1 MLCTSAIDARKN
13 FKWVKF
19 PFSDF
24 RKTSAPQPQAQR
36 PTIQRTDETASEI
49 SSIDSDD
56 NYRTFQ
62 KKNTQL
68 KRSLL
73 LHDSNGMPLD
83 FLQRLQL
90 LERAAFYRPLSN
102 VVPDNNNFV
111 VDNEHQY
118 LACHCA
124 GRLSCERQ
132 TQTFHEEIRKAV
144 ENAKTLLLKEI
155 QRATA
160 DATANTSVA
169 NDLSE
174 NQKYSSHDES
184 SECRELLRVQYNL
197 NNLYKQE
204 LEYMCKTCTDQTQSL
219 LNEIE
224 ALKAKIQSYE
234 DQIRQIEQNASSVTE
249 LVRLGW

>member
-1 MLCTSAIDARKN
+1 M
-13 FKWVKF
+13 
-19 PFSDF
+19 
-24 RKTSAPQPQAQR
+24 
-36 PTIQRTDETASEI
+36 
-49 SSIDSDD
+49 
-56 NYRTFQ
+56 
-62 KKNTQL
+62 
-68 KRSLL
+68 
-73 LHDSNGMPLD
+73 D

-90 LERAAFYRPLSN
+90 LERAAFYRPLSMPESN
-102 VVPDNNNFV
+102 ICMTS
-111 VDNEHQY
+111 NEHQY
-118 LACHCA
+118 LACNCA
-124 GRLSCERQ
+124 GRLNGER
-132 TQTFHEEIRKAV
+132 TQSFHEEITKAV

-160 DATANTSVA
+160 ETAGNGSPA

-204 LEYMCKTCTDQTQSL
+204 LEFMCKTCTNQTQSL

-234 DQIRQIEQNASSVTE
+234 DQIRKIEQNANGVAEMVS
-249 LVRLGW
+249 

>member
-1 MLCTSAIDARKN
+1 M
-13 FKWVKF
+13 
-19 PFSDF
+19 
-24 RKTSAPQPQAQR
+24 
-36 PTIQRTDETASEI
+36 
-49 SSIDSDD
+49 
-56 NYRTFQ
+56 
-62 KKNTQL
+62 

-73 LHDSNGMPLD
+73 LHDANGMPLD

-102 VVPDNNNFV
+102 VMPETNSIADH
-111 VDNEHQY
+111 EHQY
-118 LACHCA
+118 LACNCA
-124 GRLSCERQ
+124 GRSNCERQ
-132 TQTFHEEIRKAV
+132 TQSFHEEIRKAV

-160 DATANTSVA
+160 ETTANSSAA

-204 LEYMCKTCTDQTQSL
+204 LEFMCKTCTDQTQSL
-219 LNEIE
+219 LSEVD
-224 ALKAKIQSYE
+224 ALKLKCQSYE
-234 DQIRQIEQNASSVTE
+234 DQIRHIEQSTNGVAE
-249 LVRLGW
+249 LVRRDLKDAEQCY

>member
-1 MLCTSAIDARKN
+1 M
-13 FKWVKF
+13 
-19 PFSDF
+19 
-24 RKTSAPQPQAQR
+24 
-36 PTIQRTDETASEI
+36 
-49 SSIDSDD
+49 
-56 NYRTFQ
+56 
-62 KKNTQL
+62 
-68 KRSLL
+68 
-73 LHDSNGMPLD
+73 D

-102 VVPDNNNFV
+102 VVPDYNNFAM
-111 VDNEHQY
+111 DNEHQY
-118 LACHCA
+118 LACNCA
-124 GRLSCERQ
+124 GRLNCERQ

-160 DATANTSVA
+160 DATANTSAA

-224 ALKAKIQSYE
+224 ALKAKMQSYE
-234 DQIRQIEQNASSVTE
+234 DQIRQVEQNANSVTE
-249 LVRLGW
+249 LVRLR

>member
-1 MLCTSAIDARKN
+1 MNKICTKNVVYRK
-13 FKWVKF
+13 
-19 PFSDF
+19 
-24 RKTSAPQPQAQR
+24 APPPQSSPQR
-36 PTIQRTDETASEI
+36 PIQRSDETASEI

-62 KKNTQL
+62 KKNKQL

-73 LHDSNGMPLD
+73 LHDTNGMPID
-83 FLQRLQL
+83 FLQRLQM

-102 VVPDNNNFV
+102 VMPEINNKLV
-111 VDNEHQY
+111 TDHEHQY
-118 LACHCA
+118 LACNCG
-124 GRLSCERQ
+124 GRVSCERQ
-132 TQTFHEEIRKAV
+132 TQTFHEAIRTAV
-144 ENAKTLLLKEI
+144 ENAKMLLLKEI

-160 DATANTSVA
+160 EGTTNNNSAA

-174 NQKYSSHDES
+174 NQKYSSYDDS

-204 LEYMCKTCTDQTQSL
+204 LEFMCKTCANQTQTL
-219 LNEIE
+219 LGEID

-234 DQIRQIEQNASSVTE
+234 DRIRQIDQNATIDV
-249 LVRLGW
+249 VRLSN